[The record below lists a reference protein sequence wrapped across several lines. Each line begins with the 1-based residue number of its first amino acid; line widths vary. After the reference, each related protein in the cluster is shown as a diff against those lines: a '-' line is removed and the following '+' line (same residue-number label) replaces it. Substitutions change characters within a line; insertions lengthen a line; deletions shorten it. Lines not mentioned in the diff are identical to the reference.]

1 MGHLSTYIKEA
12 RGGKQVSLQQEQ
24 GIKEHYEIEKK
35 LASRLRESSRE
46 ERKTL
51 YMSLY
56 DEFNRRVPIYVEAV
70 GGQDIQVASALV
82 SPQWRFLRRFL
93 RQDTIFLEVG
103 SGTCATSLA
112 AARVVKKVYA
122 LEVSE
127 EVTRQVRAPE
137 HFELILFDGFNLPVP
152 DGSVTVAYSDQVME
166 HIHPDDAREQLAN
179 IHQAL
184 ASGGIYICITPNRLN
199 GPHDISQHFDA
210 VATGFHL
217 KEYTNTDL
225 SDLMKQVGFS
235 KVRAY
240 IGIPALY
247 MRFPLVVLKIQEAVL
262 SRLPQRL
269 RRTLARLTLSRCV
282 RLVGV
287 KG

>member
-1 MGHLSTYIKEA
+1 M
-12 RGGKQVSLQQEQ
+12 SLQQQQ
-24 GIKEHYEIEKK
+24 GLKEPYEIEKK
-35 LASRLRESSRE
+35 LALRLRKSSRE

-51 YMSLY
+51 YGSLY
-56 DEFNRRVPIYVEAV
+56 DEFNRRVPIYTEAV
-70 GGQDIQVASALV
+70 GDQDAQVASVMV

-93 RQDTIFLEVG
+93 RQDSVFLEVG
-103 SGTCATSLA
+103 AGTCAISLA

-127 EVTRQVRAPE
+127 EVTRQVRVPE

-152 DGSVTVAYSDQVME
+152 DRSVTVAYSDQVME
-166 HIHPDDAREQLAN
+166 HIHPDDAHEQLAN
-179 IHQAL
+179 IHHAL

-199 GPHDISQHFDA
+199 GPHDVSRHFDA

-225 SDLMKQVGFS
+225 SDLMKQAGFS

-240 IGIPALY
+240 IGVPARY
-247 MRFPLVVLKIQEAVL
+247 VRFPLVVLKLQEAVL
-262 SRLPQRL
+262 SRLPQGL
-269 RRTLARLTLSRCV
+269 RKMLARLTLSWCV

-287 KG
+287 KA